1 MLSVWM
7 LSLQQSGKAAP
18 NSACLTAGLQAAMSA
33 QTGSDYDD
41 DYADEISASQAGR
54 VSAAGTV
61 ASTAAQLANSKA
73 QQSLAASGFDDDA
86 LLEDDSLGGV
96 QGSGSS
102 TGQISSAWSVPLFQA
117 SCLCPQQAVS

>member
-1 MLSVWM
+1 MS
-7 LSLQQSGKAAP
+7 
-18 NSACLTAGLQAAMSA
+18 TAGLQAAMSA

-41 DYADEISASQAGR
+41 DYADEIAASQAGR
-54 VSAAGTV
+54 VSSAGTA
-61 ASTAAQLANSKA
+61 ASTAAQLDNSKA

-86 LLEDDSLGGV
+86 LLEDDILGGV